1 MTGPDAPKPAKRKLA
16 RGQID
21 LAKRYDVHFLAHDR
35 EVVYED
41 VQFLAL
47 RSIEKPEGSVSF
59 SEFVE
64 LGGADGGRFLIP
76 RHQIVLIC
84 EHGSRPRR
92 RVVGPGVPPP
102 G

>member
-1 MTGPDAPKPAKRKLA
+1 MTELDAPKPAKRKLA

-21 LAKRYDVHFLAHDR
+21 LAKRYDVHTLAHDR
-35 EVVYED
+35 ELVYED
-41 VQFLAL
+41 VAFLAL
-47 RSIEKPEGSVSF
+47 RTIEKPEGLSY

-64 LGGADGGRFLIP
+64 LGGADGGRFLIQ
-76 RHQIVLIC
+76 RHQIILIC

-92 RVVGPGVPPP
+92 RVVGPGVSPP